1 MNHQA
6 LYSAGSSEKLTRSP
20 FSFQESIAIDTN
32 TQPEDKASDQLIKY
46 HRPSLK
52 LGILR
57 IILKLSNIRFGTSDR
72 MIRAKLPV
80 SFCLFYLHET
90 RPE

>member
-6 LYSAGSSEKLTRSP
+6 LYSAGSSEKLTRFPS
-20 FSFQESIAIDTN
+20 SFQESIAIDTN

-46 HRPSLK
+46 HRLSLK

-57 IILKLSNIRFGTSDR
+57 IILKLRNIGLRTSDR